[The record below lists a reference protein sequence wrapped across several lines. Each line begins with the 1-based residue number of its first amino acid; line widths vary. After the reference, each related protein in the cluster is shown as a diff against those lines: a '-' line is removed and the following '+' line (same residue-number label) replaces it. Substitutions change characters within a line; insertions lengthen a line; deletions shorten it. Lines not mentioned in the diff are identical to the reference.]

1 MCFNRDQTMIRRIIT
16 CPCCKK
22 EMEIR
27 DRHGVEIALCPHCRG
42 IWLDKGELDRL
53 LERSARYL
61 EVPPEHP
68 KDRDGHR
75 RNDFYGKGFEW
86 F

>member
-1 MCFNRDQTMIRRIIT
+1 MLRRIIQ

-27 DRHGVEIALCPHCRG
+27 DRHGVEIDLCPSCRG
-42 IWLDKGELDRL
+42 VWLDKGELDRL
-53 LERSARYL
+53 LERSGRYL
-61 EVPPEHP
+61 EVPGE
-68 KDRDGHR
+68 DGGPQDEGR
-75 RNDFYGKGFEW
+75 RRKDFYGKGFEW

>member
-1 MCFNRDQTMIRRIIT
+1 MT
-16 CPCCKK
+16 CPSCDT

-27 DRHGVEIALCPHCRG
+27 DRHGIEIDLCPACRG
-42 IWLDKGELDRL
+42 VWLDKGELEQV
-53 LERSARYL
+53 LERSGRFL
-61 EVPPEHP
+61 EVPGEDAR
-68 KDRDGHR
+68 DRRGGHR